1 MHGVLDVLSAKA
13 TYMFKSKGKSL
24 NYPFILLLLF
34 LLDLGITAVFVPFLV
49 KKTKNYDGL
58 RKIFD
63 IIMFLY

>member
-1 MHGVLDVLSAKA
+1 MHGVLDVLSAKT

-24 NYPFILLLLF
+24 NYPFILFFF